1 MLIQTPPFSFW
12 SVWMYLSTGQRLF
25 LVALGLL
32 GIYALFLTIA
42 TVLRVHKIKV
52 AILRESDQNVQN
64 KLSVIRRRCARLQRL
79 IGTAFYVFGIVLF
92 LCLQRAHV
100 IIDTSKIP
108 VGFQVLQNFQVDFIF
123 ASNAFLGFLLL
134 HLLSWF
140 VETWVERCAA

>member
-25 LVALGLL
+25 LMALGIL
-32 GIYALFLTIA
+32 GIYALFLMVA
-42 TVLRVHKIKV
+42 TVSRVHKIR
-52 AILRESDQNVQN
+52 AANVPN
-64 KLSVIRRRCARLQRL
+64 KLSVLRRRCTRLQRL

-92 LCLQRAHV
+92 LCLQHAHV
-100 IIDTSKIP
+100 IIDASKIP
-108 VGFQVLQNFQVDFIF
+108 VGVQVLQNFQVDFIF
-123 ASNAFLGFLLL
+123 AFNAFLGFLLL